1 MTKQRKSVVKQAKK
15 WINCKESNGT
25 HKQIIDIYNSQKPL
39 PRGYKV
45 KYTDKWCATF
55 VSAVFIKCEVD
66 MPRECSCYYMI
77 ERLKARGLWVEEDN
91 FKPQAGDLIFY
102 DWQDNGKGNNLGY
115 PDHIGIVEKVS
126 RKKITVI
133 EGNYDNSVKRRTI
146 DINGKYIRGFG
157 IQK

>member
-1 MTKQRKSVVKQAKK
+1 M
-15 WINCKESNGT
+15 
-25 HKQIIDIYNSQKPL
+25 
-39 PRGYKV
+39 

-115 PDHIGIVEKVS
+115 PDHVGIVEKVVG
-126 RKKITVI
+126 KTITVI
-133 EGNYDNSVKRRTI
+133 EGNYDDSVKRRKI
-146 DINGKYIRGFG
+146 KINSQYIRGFG
-157 IQK
+157 VQK